1 MNDFDTCR
9 RILNRFDFNTWG
21 EIVLATNGILDVA
34 SLHFNMGVV
43 YDDLE
48 QYDQAISRYHESL
61 RIRLEQ
67 MNKATSPATISE
79 LEDSVLLT

>member
-1 MNDFDTCR
+1 MTYD
-9 RILNRFDFNTWG
+9 I
-21 EIVLATNGILDVA
+21 EDVA

-48 QYDQAISRYHESL
+48 QHDQAISRYHESL
-61 RIRLEQ
+61 RIRLDQ
-67 MNKATSPATISE
+67 MNKASPEFMTE